1 LDFFSCDKSNFNKEI
16 LGIVYRKYYKNNYF
30 NQVMITLTN
39 VTLISIT
46 SIGRILSLFSMIHVK
61 KLEKFNELNFK
72 TWQQE
77 IIFYLTTLNLVN
89 SIQLKMLV

>member
-1 LDFFSCDKSNFNKEI
+1 M
-16 LGIVYRKYYKNNYF
+16 LGNVYRKYYKNNYF
-30 NQVMITLTN
+30 NRVMITLTN

-46 SIGRILSLFSMIHVK
+46 SIRRILSLFSMIHVK
-61 KLEKFNELNFK
+61 KPEKFNELNFK

-89 SIQLKMLV
+89 SIKLKMLV